1 MDKDKSDLDLGARS
15 LLPLTICGTR
25 ISGSS
30 TAIPILEIDG
40 ASAFLPSL
48 LPREGRLSPAPPPP
62 GSFSGQIPAQ
72 KIRAVAAISYA
83 TTALRQADLPL
94 HVTSARFRRPL
105 HQPRQDSPS
114 KPAAIG
120 RGS

>member
-72 KIRAVAAISYA
+72 KNQSCCCYL
-83 TTALRQADLPL
+83 LRYHSSAPGGFTPTRDLRSFP
-94 HVTSARFRRPL
+94 
-105 HQPRQDSPS
+105 
-114 KPAAIG
+114 
-120 RGS
+120 